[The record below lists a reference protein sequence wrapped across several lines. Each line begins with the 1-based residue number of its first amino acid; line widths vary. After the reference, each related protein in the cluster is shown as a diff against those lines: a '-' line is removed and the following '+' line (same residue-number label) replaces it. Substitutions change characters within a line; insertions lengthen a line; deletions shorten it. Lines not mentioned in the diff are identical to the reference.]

1 MQHVEIT
8 DKKLITGLGTRWT
21 PILDSIHDDIR
32 VNWKSS
38 MGEKKC
44 QRRIPLPR
52 IYLAYPSPGS
62 SLILEYGRG

>member
-38 MGEKKC
+38 MGEKKVSEKNSSS
-44 QRRIPLPR
+44 QNILSLP
-52 IYLAYPSPGS
+52 
-62 SLILEYGRG
+62 